1 MIRHK
6 LVTLVV
12 LVIFAIAFGG
22 CATTRKQSD
31 LEIQGLRNQVSALQT
46 QLQTKDDEINALKES
61 LNKLREQKPA
71 EGKTTVHKRVLET
84 KEHPTAK
91 QIQVALKNAGYYA
104 GIIDGKMGK
113 QTRGAIKA
121 FQKANNL
128 RVNGRAGK
136 QTWNLLKQYLEK
148 TVK

>member
-6 LVTLVV
+6 LVIPVV
-12 LVIFAIAFGG
+12 LVTFAIVLGG

-31 LEIQGLRNQVSALQT
+31 LEIQGLRNQVSVLQT
-46 QLQTKDDEINALKES
+46 QLQSKDDEINALKES
-61 LNKLREQKPA
+61 LNKLREQKPTQ
-71 EGKTTVHKRVLET
+71 ERTTVHKRVVET
-84 KEHPTAK
+84 KERPTAK
-91 QIQVALKNAGYYA
+91 QIQVALKNAGYYT
-104 GIIDGKMGK
+104 GIVDGKIGK
-113 QTRGAIKA
+113 QTRKAIKA

-136 QTWNLLKQYLEK
+136 QTWNLLKEYLEK